1 MLLHFVIFC
10 FAKCWNYEYRPPP
23 PKWIIENPFTFDS
36 YKGGMCI
43 SLEIVCIFSFC
54 MQTAFRS
61 PTFWQIDFVS
71 VPTCYA
77 NDTHIKNDL
86 HKFHSIWIE
95 TIICNRIRNLYRN
108 TSAQISFNTL
118 NLLVSHWN
126 VSDSLSLFDSRASFF
141 QIVQDS
147 VRFCKFISSSFK
159 SKLISQYHLLL
170 MYQSLRTPW
179 SKVYFDLTGF
189 IWHLE
194 SSAKFLLVF
203 QEI

>member
-10 FAKCWNYEYRPPP
+10 FAKCWNYEYSPPP

-43 SLEIVCIFSFC
+43 SLEIVCIFSCC

-108 TSAQISFNTL
+108 TSAQISFSTL
-118 NLLVSHWN
+118 NYFNYWCHTEMFRIHWACST
-126 VSDSLSLFDSRASFF
+126 VGLPFSRLYKILWDFTN
-141 QIVQDS
+141 
-147 VRFCKFISSSFK
+147 
-159 SKLISQYHLLL
+159 LYP
-170 MYQSLRTPW
+170 LRLNR
-179 SKVYFDLTGF
+179 S
-189 IWHLE
+189 
-194 SSAKFLLVF
+194 
-203 QEI
+203 